1 MSLVGRIQEREV
13 CSDPAQPQHWIKL
26 TCHKESF
33 PEFPHTTSCPLRQA
47 CQLLSPHDKLPHAAI
62 QDTTLCVNGTTVHW
76 NIFPFYLRVSLT
88 PCPLAGRQLSVQQS
102 TDACGGFPSALG
114 EFPAVL
120 HSCSNATFL
129 QQSRTTGDPGPNRT
143 GPTAVPYKCQLRSV
157 VLSLHTLFQAY
168 SSCCF
173 TVSLM
178 TRF

>member
-76 NIFPFYLRVSLT
+76 NIFPFYLRVSLK
-88 PCPLAGRQLSVQQS
+88 PCPFTEFYPLASRVLPRCKPRDIECTRAGTRSIDRRFVPNGR
-102 TDACGGFPSALG
+102 
-114 EFPAVL
+114 
-120 HSCSNATFL
+120 
-129 QQSRTTGDPGPNRT
+129 
-143 GPTAVPYKCQLRSV
+143 LR
-157 VLSLHTLFQAY
+157 
-168 SSCCF
+168 
-173 TVSLM
+173 
-178 TRF
+178 